1 MVMTRKEMVVRQ
13 MPAKPTTRLAIRLAA
28 LALLTCGAAQAS
40 AQIPNLNP
48 ARQYNRG
55 AGNPGAQYL
64 RRSSGYSPYLNL
76 LQNQGGLTG
85 AVPNY
90 QSFVRPQLQQQR
102 QNAQVNRSIQGIQGN
117 VANLQAGQAGGQA
130 AGINGVR
137 ATGRG
142 VGQTNLSSYYNNR
155 LQYFSNLR

>member
-1 MVMTRKEMVVRQ
+1 MDSRQ
-13 MPAKPTTRLAIRLAA
+13 ISRLTLCLSVAA
-28 LALLTCGAAQAS
+28 LLLGSAASAS

-48 ARQYNRG
+48 ARQYSRG
-55 AGNPGAQYL
+55 AGSPGASYF

-117 VANLQAGQAGGQA
+117 VANLQAGQAGAQA

-142 VGQTNLSSYYNNR
+142 VGQTSLGSYYNNR